1 MNRIEEFREMLGLSR
16 PELATLVGV
25 DRSMMWRYEK
35 NLSIPSDRIKV
46 RIARVLQRTVG
57 EIFFSQS
64 VVCDTTIA
72 PGLTEAIGQR
82 SKDGGESD
90 QAHGRA

>member
-1 MNRIEEFREMLGLSR
+1 MNKIEEFRGMLGLSR

-46 RIARVLQRTVG
+46 RIAGVLQRSVE

-64 VVCDTTIA
+64 VAFNTTVA
-72 PGLTEAIGQR
+72 PGLTGAMGQR

-90 QAHGRA
+90 QEHGRA